1 MKLPEDGVRDTLGR
15 MADKLVELGYADRV
29 ILEDAP
35 KVITVFW
42 TDSGRVLQRDIGNI
56 FDGVRKG
63 EEINALDIQILL
75 ALFFKTNSGEN
86 PGNRD

>member
-1 MKLPEDGVRDTLGR
+1 MKLSREGMRDALGR

-42 TDSGRVLQRDIGNI
+42 TDSGRALRRDIGKI

-86 PGNRD
+86 PGNRC